1 MSGEKYIG
9 IISALPVEN
18 RILMDMMKDRVEEIF
33 AGTTFNRGT
42 IYGRKVIL
50 FNCGVSKVN
59 AAMYTQL
66 FIDRYDPAC
75 VLFTGVAGS
84 MSEDVKHMDLV
95 LADQLTYFDINPKQL
110 ENCFPNIVRFRADA
124 ELSSIILNHAPDA
137 HRGLIIT
144 GDQFIHGKEEKETLK
159 AAFPDALCVEMEGCA
174 FAQVCKMNEVPF
186 AVLRCITDLAD
197 DDAEESYKKFEMQ
210 AAMTS
215 ADIIAKAIK
224 EMGDFIKGENE

>member
-1 MSGEKYIG
+1 MSEEKYIG
-9 IISALPVEN
+9 IVSALPVESM
-18 RILMDMMKDRVEEIF
+18 IIKVMMEDRVEEIF

-42 IYGRKVIL
+42 IYGRKVV
-50 FNCGVSKVN
+50 FMNCGVGKVN

-66 FIDRYDPAC
+66 LIDRYKPVC

-84 MSEDVKHMDLV
+84 MSEKVKHNDLV
-95 LADQLTYFDINPKQL
+95 LADQLTYFDVNPKQL

-124 ELSSIILNHAPDA
+124 ELGSIIKAQAPECR
-137 HRGLIIT
+137 RGLIIT
-144 GDQFIHGKEEKETLK
+144 GDQFIHDRAEKEKLK
-159 AAFPDALCVEMEGCA
+159 AAFSDALCVEMEGCA
-174 FAQVCKMNEVPF
+174 FAQVCKMNDVPF
-186 AVLRCITDLAD
+186 AILRCITDLAD

-224 EMGDFIKGENE
+224 EMGDFVKGEDE